1 MKKFIVT
8 GGYGF
13 IGSSF
18 IRKLINNKNVQI
30 LNIDNLTYAA
40 NKKNLDIKKKNLFF
54 KKIDINNFQK
64 VSKIFKTFSPD
75 YVINFAAESHVD
87 RSIDSPK
94 NFFTTNVM
102 GVFNLLEASREY
114 LNTISHKKRKNFRFL
129 HISTDEVYG
138 DLKKNEKPFSEKSPY
153 KPSSPYA
160 ASKASS
166 DHLVK
171 AWFRTFQVPILITN
185 CSNNFGPYQHPEKLI
200 PHVIISA
207 INGKK
212 IPIYG
217 NGKQVRDWIHVDD
230 HVDKIKEILFR
241 GKIGNTYNIGA
252 NNQLTNLYLVKKIC
266 RYLNKKIN
274 IKPKGIKNFLHLITF
289 VSDRPG
295 HDTRYAID
303 NSKIIK
309 EFKFTKKFNFEE
321 KIKNT
326 INWYLANKKWWQ
338 NIINKKKYKLKR
350 IGLKRKV

>member
-1 MKKFIVT
+1 M
-8 GGYGF
+8 
-13 IGSSF
+13 
-18 IRKLINNKNVQI
+18 
-30 LNIDNLTYAA
+30 
-40 NKKNLDIKKKNLFF
+40 
-54 KKIDINNFQK
+54 
-64 VSKIFKTFSPD
+64 
-75 YVINFAAESHVD
+75 
-87 RSIDSPK
+87 
-94 NFFTTNVM
+94 
-102 GVFNLLEASREY
+102 
-114 LNTISHKKRKNFRFL
+114 
-129 HISTDEVYG
+129 
-138 DLKKNEKPFSEKSPY
+138 
-153 KPSSPYA
+153 
-160 ASKASS
+160 
-166 DHLVK
+166 
-171 AWFRTFQVPILITN
+171 
-185 CSNNFGPYQHPEKLI
+185 
-200 PHVIISA
+200 
-207 INGKK
+207 
-212 IPIYG
+212 
-217 NGKQVRDWIHVDD
+217 DD